1 MNNTNLKL
9 YVDGNVIAD
18 FSGTGASFA
27 PAPEP
32 NGAKL
37 IAGLREFGASLTDE
51 EKGLK
56 VNDLNPIRKR
66 YKNAVEYRIPNRRVE
81 IGYVDGF
88 YHIIWTIC
96 EYDKD
101 VPFFKRRRVTHVKLS
116 QEGAELLLFGLAEML
131 NLKVAE

>member
-9 YVDGNVIAD
+9 YVDGNVIAY

-27 PAPEP
+27 PAPDP

-66 YKNAVEYRIPNRRVE
+66 YKNAVEYRIHNRRVV
-81 IGYVDGF
+81 IGRIGEWWYIVW
-88 YHIIWTIC
+88 HIY
-96 EYDKD
+96 EHDPD
-101 VPFFKRRRVTHVKLS
+101 VPFKQRRRETEVKLS